1 MTAVSDPPKI
11 KKKELVKKIQDDIAM
26 LLEKKKQIDEKKI
39 KYKTNKKISDLLFI
53 LNDSYNG
60 YLDQMYEFVVKVNE
74 IDIGDQDKINNN
86 MDKYV
91 RYQEERDK
99 GIGPD
104 VVLLDEKLW

>member
-1 MTAVSDPPKI
+1 M
-11 KKKELVKKIQDDIAM
+11 
-26 LLEKKKQIDEKKI
+26 
-39 KYKTNKKISDLLFI
+39 FI

-104 VVLLDEKLW
+104 AKTIEKLRALEVKHNKANEGEGDGSGYFS